1 MKIQKMRKIKPIQ
14 WACLLMGCVLPLF
27 YASCDDMEDK
37 PVTSTVEGQI
47 TETGTAEIYIL
58 SEGLFNLNNSSLTRY
73 SFRTHQLKTNY
84 FSTINKRGLG
94 DTANDIAL
102 YGNKLYIVVNVSST
116 LEVVD
121 FTTGQSIKQ
130 IPMRTENGSSRQ
142 PRHIAFHKD
151 KAYVCSFDGTVAR
164 IDTTSL
170 EIEATV
176 KAGRNPESLCVQNE
190 KLYVS
195 NSGGLDYTEGIGVD
209 NTVSVIDLASFTEI
223 KKITVGPNP
232 GCILPDS
239 ENFVYVATHGKN
251 IVEGDYHLVK
261 INSHTDEVER
271 IFDEKVMN
279 FAIQGNV
286 GYLYNYNYQTEDASI
301 KMFNL
306 QTGETIREHFIT
318 DGTQIHT
325 PYGIHINPYSGN
337 IYITEAYSYTVTG
350 DVLCF
355 NQNGQLQFRLNRIGL
370 NPNTVVFSNRASSTD
385 TEEEE
390 EEQPSPDAPSAYAN
404 KVLAYRPAPG
414 QFMNT
419 STTAYEKGFSAEDV
433 RRKAEEKLKDPYL
446 CLLSLGGFGGSIVV
460 GFDHTVPNISGAY
473 DFKIYGNASYDSF
486 GTLTGALG
494 GSSEP
499 GIVLVSKDVNGNGL
513 ADDEWY
519 ELKGSEYDSK
529 HTIKDYA
536 ITYHRPASPLSSVK
550 WTDNQGNTGYVY
562 RNETHTKNDYYP
574 AWIEEDEM
582 TFYGSRLKDNA
593 VNEPRPGMPEH
604 WVGYCYAYGYADNHP
619 NDEKGALFKI
629 DWAVDKEG
637 RSVKLDGI
645 DFVKIYTAVN
655 QYCGWMGEI
664 STEVQAV
671 EDLHFAKKEINAKAN
686 HK

>member
-1 MKIQKMRKIKPIQ
+1 MKIQKMKKIKPIQ
-14 WACLLMGCVLPLF
+14 WAYLLMGCVLPLF

-271 IFDEKVMN
+271 VFDEKVMN

-390 EEQPSPDAPSAYAN
+390 QPSPDAPSAYAN
-404 KVLAYRPAPG
+404 KVLAYCPAPG

-460 GFDHTVPNISGAY
+460 GFDHTVPNINGAY

-519 ELKGSEYDSK
+519 ELKGSEYNSK

>member
-271 IFDEKVMN
+271 VFDEKVMN

-390 EEQPSPDAPSAYAN
+390 EQPSPDAPSAYAN
-404 KVLAYRPAPG
+404 KVLAYCPAPG

-637 RSVKLDGI
+637 RAVKLDGI

>member
-271 IFDEKVMN
+271 VFDEKVMN

-370 NPNTVVFSNRASSTD
+370 NPNTVIFSNRASSTD
-385 TEEEE
+385 TEE

-404 KVLAYRPAPG
+404 KVLAYCPAPG

-637 RSVKLDGI
+637 RAVKLDGI

>member
-271 IFDEKVMN
+271 VFDEKVMN

-370 NPNTVVFSNRASSTD
+370 NPNTVVFSNRASSTG
-385 TEEEE
+385 TEE

-404 KVLAYRPAPG
+404 KVLAYCPAPG

>member
-251 IVEGDYHLVK
+251 IVERDYHLVK

-271 IFDEKVMN
+271 VFDEKVMN

-318 DGTQIHT
+318 DGPQIHT

-390 EEQPSPDAPSAYAN
+390 QPSPDAPSAYAN
-404 KVLAYRPAPG
+404 KVLAYCPAPG

-637 RSVKLDGI
+637 RAVKLDGI

>member
-271 IFDEKVMN
+271 VFDEKVMS

-390 EEQPSPDAPSAYAN
+390 QPSPDAPSAYAN
-404 KVLAYRPAPG
+404 KVLAYCPAPG

-460 GFDHTVPNISGAY
+460 GFDHTVPNINGAY

-486 GTLTGALG
+486 GTLTGAWG

-637 RSVKLDGI
+637 RAVKLDGI

>member
-261 INSHTDEVER
+261 INSRTDEVER
-271 IFDEKVMN
+271 VFDEKVMN

-385 TEEEE
+385 TEE

>member
-94 DTANDIAL
+94 DTANYIAL

-261 INSHTDEVER
+261 INSRTDEVER
-271 IFDEKVMN
+271 VFDEKVMN

-337 IYITEAYSYTVTG
+337 VYITEAYSYTVTG

-390 EEQPSPDAPSAYAN
+390 QPSPDAPSAYAN

-419 STTAYEKGFSAEDV
+419 STTAYEKGFCAEDV

-637 RSVKLDGI
+637 RAVKLDGI

>member
-271 IFDEKVMN
+271 VFDEKVMS

-390 EEQPSPDAPSAYAN
+390 QPSPDAPSAYAN
-404 KVLAYRPAPG
+404 KVLAYCPAPG

-460 GFDHTVPNISGAY
+460 GFDHTVPNINGAY

-513 ADDEWY
+513 TDDEWY

-637 RSVKLDGI
+637 RAVKLDGI

>member
-195 NSGGLDYTEGIGVD
+195 NSGGLDYSEGIGVD

-271 IFDEKVMN
+271 VFDEKVMN

-385 TEEEE
+385 TEE

>member
-209 NTVSVIDLASFTEI
+209 NTVSVIDIASFTEI

-271 IFDEKVMN
+271 VFDEKVMN

-337 IYITEAYSYTVTG
+337 VYITEAYSYTVTG

-390 EEQPSPDAPSAYAN
+390 QPSPDAPSAYAN
-404 KVLAYRPAPG
+404 KVLAYCPAPG

-637 RSVKLDGI
+637 RAVKLDGI

>member
-14 WACLLMGCVLPLF
+14 WAYLLMGCVLPLF

-271 IFDEKVMN
+271 VFDEKVMN

-385 TEEEE
+385 TEE

-637 RSVKLDGI
+637 RAVKLDGI

>member
-271 IFDEKVMN
+271 VFDEKVMN

-318 DGTQIHT
+318 DGTPIHT

-390 EEQPSPDAPSAYAN
+390 QPSPDAPSAYAN
-404 KVLAYRPAPG
+404 KVLAYCPAPG

-460 GFDHTVPNISGAY
+460 GFDHTVPNINGAY

>member
-271 IFDEKVMN
+271 VFDEKVMN

-337 IYITEAYSYTVTG
+337 VYITEAYSYTVTG

-385 TEEEE
+385 TEE

-637 RSVKLDGI
+637 RAVKLDGI

>member
-271 IFDEKVMN
+271 VFDEKVMN

-370 NPNTVVFSNRASSTD
+370 NPNTVVFSNRASSTG
-385 TEEEE
+385 TEE

-404 KVLAYRPAPG
+404 KVLAYCPAPG

-460 GFDHTVPNISGAY
+460 GFDHTVPNINGAY

>member
-261 INSHTDEVER
+261 INSRTDEVER
-271 IFDEKVMN
+271 VFDEKVMN

-337 IYITEAYSYTVTG
+337 VYITEAYSYTVTG

-385 TEEEE
+385 TEE

-637 RSVKLDGI
+637 RAVKLDGI

-664 STEVQAV
+664 STEMQAV

>member
-251 IVEGDYHLVK
+251 IVERDYHLVK

-271 IFDEKVMN
+271 VFDEKVMN

-390 EEQPSPDAPSAYAN
+390 QPSPDAPSAYAN
-404 KVLAYRPAPG
+404 KVLAYCPAPG

-433 RRKAEEKLKDPYL
+433 RRKAEEKLKAPYL

-637 RSVKLDGI
+637 RAVKLDGI

>member
-14 WACLLMGCVLPLF
+14 WVCLLMGCVLPLF

-271 IFDEKVMN
+271 VFDEKVMN

-390 EEQPSPDAPSAYAN
+390 QPSPDAPSAYAN
-404 KVLAYRPAPG
+404 KVLAYCPAPG

-460 GFDHTVPNISGAY
+460 GFDHTVPNINGAY

-637 RSVKLDGI
+637 RAVKLDGI

>member
-195 NSGGLDYTEGIGVD
+195 NSGGLDYSEGIGVD

-271 IFDEKVMN
+271 VFDEKVMN

-390 EEQPSPDAPSAYAN
+390 QPSPDAPSAYAN
-404 KVLAYRPAPG
+404 KVLAYCPAPG

>member
-195 NSGGLDYTEGIGVD
+195 NSGGLDYSEGIGVD

-271 IFDEKVMN
+271 VFDEKVMN

-390 EEQPSPDAPSAYAN
+390 QPSPDAPSAYAN
-404 KVLAYRPAPG
+404 KVLAYCPAPG

-460 GFDHTVPNISGAY
+460 GFDHTVPNINGAY

-519 ELKGSEYDSK
+519 ELKGSEYNSK

>member
-102 YGNKLYIVVNVSST
+102 YGNKLYIVLNVSST

-271 IFDEKVMN
+271 VFDEKVMN

-390 EEQPSPDAPSAYAN
+390 QPSPDAPSAYAN
-404 KVLAYRPAPG
+404 KVLAYCPAPG

>member
-251 IVEGDYHLVK
+251 IVERDYHLVK

-385 TEEEE
+385 TEE

-637 RSVKLDGI
+637 RAVKLDGI

>member
-271 IFDEKVMN
+271 VFDEKVMN

-370 NPNTVVFSNRASSTD
+370 NPNTVIFSNRASSTD
-385 TEEEE
+385 TEE

-519 ELKGSEYDSK
+519 ELKGSEYNSK

>member
-271 IFDEKVMN
+271 VFDEKVMN

-390 EEQPSPDAPSAYAN
+390 QPSPDAPSAYAN

-460 GFDHTVPNISGAY
+460 GFDHTVPNMNGAY

-637 RSVKLDGI
+637 RAVKLDGI

>member
-271 IFDEKVMN
+271 VFDEKVMN

-370 NPNTVVFSNRASSTD
+370 NPNTVVFSNRASSTG
-385 TEEEE
+385 TEE

-460 GFDHTVPNISGAY
+460 GFDHTVPNMNGAY

-637 RSVKLDGI
+637 RAVKLDGI

>member
-271 IFDEKVMN
+271 VFDEKVMN

-318 DGTQIHT
+318 DGTPIHT

-390 EEQPSPDAPSAYAN
+390 QPSPDAPSAYAN
-404 KVLAYRPAPG
+404 KVLAYCPAPG

-637 RSVKLDGI
+637 RAVKLDGI

>member
-14 WACLLMGCVLPLF
+14 WVCLLMGCVLPLF

-271 IFDEKVMN
+271 VFDEKVMN

-370 NPNTVVFSNRASSTD
+370 NPNTVVFSNRASSTG
-385 TEEEE
+385 TEE

-419 STTAYEKGFSAEDV
+419 STTAYEKDFSAEDV

-460 GFDHTVPNISGAY
+460 GFDHTVPNINGAY

-499 GIVLVSKDVNGNGL
+499 GIVLVSKDMNGNGL
-513 ADDEWY
+513 TDDEWY

-637 RSVKLDGI
+637 RAVKLDGI

>member
-271 IFDEKVMN
+271 VFDEKVMN

-390 EEQPSPDAPSAYAN
+390 QPSPDAPSAYAN
-404 KVLAYRPAPG
+404 KVLAYCPAPG

-619 NDEKGALFKI
+619 NDEEGALFKI

-637 RSVKLDGI
+637 RAVKLDGI

>member
-271 IFDEKVMN
+271 VFDEKVMN

-390 EEQPSPDAPSAYAN
+390 QPSPDAPSAYAN
-404 KVLAYRPAPG
+404 KVLAYCPAPG

-460 GFDHTVPNISGAY
+460 GFDHTVPNMNGAY

-499 GIVLVSKDVNGNGL
+499 GIVLVSKDMNGNGL

>member
-271 IFDEKVMN
+271 VFDEKVMN

-390 EEQPSPDAPSAYAN
+390 QPSPDAPSAYAN
-404 KVLAYRPAPG
+404 KVLAYCPAPG

-460 GFDHTVPNISGAY
+460 GFDHTVPNINGAY

-499 GIVLVSKDVNGNGL
+499 GIVLVSKDMNGNGL
-513 ADDEWY
+513 TDDEWY

>member
-271 IFDEKVMN
+271 VFDEKVMN

-390 EEQPSPDAPSAYAN
+390 QPSPDAPSAYAN

-460 GFDHTVPNISGAY
+460 GFDHTVPNINGAY

-499 GIVLVSKDVNGNGL
+499 GIVLVSKDMNGNGL

-637 RSVKLDGI
+637 RAVKLDGI

>member
-271 IFDEKVMN
+271 VFDEKVMS

-390 EEQPSPDAPSAYAN
+390 QPSPDAPSAYAN

-460 GFDHTVPNISGAY
+460 GFDHTVPNMNGAY

-637 RSVKLDGI
+637 RAVKLDGI

>member
-261 INSHTDEVER
+261 INSRTDEVER
-271 IFDEKVMN
+271 VFDERVMN

-385 TEEEE
+385 TEE

-637 RSVKLDGI
+637 RAVKLDGI

>member
-14 WACLLMGCVLPLF
+14 WVCLLMGCVLPLF

-195 NSGGLDYTEGIGVD
+195 NSGGLDYSEGIGVD

-271 IFDEKVMN
+271 VFDEKVMN

-390 EEQPSPDAPSAYAN
+390 QPSPDAPSAYAN
-404 KVLAYRPAPG
+404 KVLAYCPAPG

>member
-271 IFDEKVMN
+271 VFDEKVMN

-390 EEQPSPDAPSAYAN
+390 QPSPDAPSAYAN

-460 GFDHTVPNISGAY
+460 GFDHTVPNINGAY

-637 RSVKLDGI
+637 RAVKLDGI

>member
-14 WACLLMGCVLPLF
+14 WVCLLMGCVLPLF

-170 EIEATV
+170 EIEAMV

-195 NSGGLDYTEGIGVD
+195 NSGGLDYSEGIGVD

-271 IFDEKVMN
+271 VFDEKVMN

-390 EEQPSPDAPSAYAN
+390 QPSPDAPSAYAN
-404 KVLAYRPAPG
+404 KVLAYCPAPG

-637 RSVKLDGI
+637 RAVKLDGI

>member
-1 MKIQKMRKIKPIQ
+1 MKIQKMKKIKPIQ
-14 WACLLMGCVLPLF
+14 WAYLLMGCVLPLF

-271 IFDEKVMN
+271 VFDEKVMN

-370 NPNTVVFSNRASSTD
+370 NPNTVVFSNRASSTG
-385 TEEEE
+385 TEE

-460 GFDHTVPNISGAY
+460 GFDHTVPNMNGAY

-499 GIVLVSKDVNGNGL
+499 GIVLVSKDMNGNGL
-513 ADDEWY
+513 TDDEWY

-637 RSVKLDGI
+637 RAVKLDGI

>member
-151 KAYVCSFDGTVAR
+151 KAYVCAFDGTVAR

-390 EEQPSPDAPSAYAN
+390 QPSPDAPSAYAN

-460 GFDHTVPNISGAY
+460 GFDHTVPNINGAY

-499 GIVLVSKDVNGNGL
+499 GIVLVSKDMNGNGL

-637 RSVKLDGI
+637 RAVKLDGI